1 MCAFLLT
8 FADGSNHRKA
18 AGEKLPVD
26 ETDMARMQQ
35 TDVRLRGIAN
45 KM

>member
-1 MCAFLLT
+1 MAPT
-8 FADGSNHRKA
+8 NHRKA
-18 AGEKLPVD
+18 AGEKLPAD
-26 ETDMARMQQ
+26 EQEMARMQQ